1 MHTYFLKRLLQA
13 IPILLGVSIL
23 IFYVMHK
30 APGDPFTFLIDPSL
44 DPDSFKRLAEE
55 YGLNKPLHV
64 QYWNWLKLVLQGDLG
79 YSIRFQRP
87 VVDMLLGRLAPTVL
101 LTGSALFLA
110 IIIAIPLGVISA
122 TRQYSIFDYSV
133 SGIAFMGISLPTFF
147 TALLGIYFFG
157 VTLRWFPLGGM
168 MTPGLEGPDGPI
180 QFGDRLYHL
189 MLPMLT
195 LAVRD
200 MASLVRFSRSSML
213 EVLRQDYVRTARAKG
228 LRERVVLFKHAFR
241 NGLIP
246 LITIFGLSLADLF
259 SGALTIEILFVWPG
273 IGLMAFESVVNR
285 DYPVI
290 IAINLV
296 AATLVIV
303 GNMIADFM
311 YAVADPRIRF
321 S

>member
-1 MHTYFLKRLLQA
+1 LQA

-44 DPDSFKRLAEE
+44 DPDSFRRLAEE
-55 YGLNKPLHV
+55 YGLNDPLYV
-64 QYWNWLKLVLQGDLG
+64 QYWNWLKLVLTGDLG

-87 VVDMLLGRLAPTVL
+87 VVDMILGRLGPTVL
-101 LTGSALFLA
+101 LTGSAFLLA

-168 MTPGLEGPDGPI
+168 QTPGLAGPGDPI
-180 QFGDRLYHL
+180 QYGDRLYHL
-189 MLPMLT
+189 LLPMLT

-228 LRERVVLFKHAFR
+228 LKERVVLFKHAFR

-259 SGALTIEILFVWPG
+259 SGALIIETIFVWPG
-273 IGLMAFESVVNR
+273 IGLMAFEAVVNR

-290 IAINLV
+290 IAINLI
-296 AATLVIV
+296 AASLVII
-303 GNMIADFM
+303 GNMLADFL
-311 YAVADPRIRF
+311 YAVADPRIRY